1 MQHGKNEFS
10 TNASLKARRDDALPA
25 GLPSKSGVYVAK
37 AENAELWDVEGKRYI
52 DFIGGIGV
60 LNVGHR
66 HPKVVAAIKK
76 QAEAFIH
83 TSFGIAQYEVYVELA
98 ERLNRLAPG
107 PTKKK
112 TALFN
117 SGAEAVE
124 NSVKFARRITG
135 RPGVIAFEGAFHGR
149 TLLAT
154 TLTGKSKPYKQG
166 FGPLVPGIFHAPY
179 PDEYHG
185 VSVRTCI
192 SCLDHIFKTSIPVEE
207 IAAIIVEPVQGEGGF
222 NPAPAEFLQ
231 HLRKLADQNGIMLIA
246 DEIQS
251 GMGRTGKM
259 FAFEHAGV
267 EPDMLCV
274 AKSIAAGL
282 PLSALIGK
290 AELMDKIA
298 TGGMGSTYGGNPV
311 ACAAALAVLDIFEE
325 EGLLNRANDIGAK
338 VAASWRALA
347 NGDAKGHF
355 GDVRQI
361 GGMIAVECV
370 KDGDAMKPNGDL
382 AGKIQTEARDRG
394 LIMTTAG
401 AYAQCLRCLVPLTI
415 SDRHLDEGLAIFA
428 EATKAAIASMP
439 KA

>member
-1 MQHGKNEFS
+1 MDHGKNEFT
-10 TNASLKARRDDALPA
+10 TNAALKARRDDALPV

-66 HPKVVAAIKK
+66 HPKVVAAIKR
-76 QAEAFIH
+76 QVDAVIH

-98 ERLNRLAPG
+98 ERLNKLAPG
-107 PTKKK
+107 DTKKK

-124 NSVKFARRITG
+124 NAVKFARRITG
-135 RPGVIAFEGAFHGR
+135 RQGVIAFEGAFHGR

-166 FGPLVPGIFHAPY
+166 FGPLVPAIHHAPY
-179 PDEYHG
+179 PDIYHG
-185 VSVRTCI
+185 VSVRTCVN
-192 SCLDHIFKTSIPVEE
+192 CLDHIFKTSIPAEE
-207 IAAIIVEPVQGEGGF
+207 VAAIIVEPVQGEGGF
-222 NPAPAEFLQ
+222 NAAPAEFLQ
-231 HLRKLADQNGIMLIA
+231 HLRRICDQHGMLLIA

-267 EPDMLCV
+267 EPDLVCV

-298 TGGMGSTYGGNPV
+298 AGGMGSTYGGNPV
-311 ACAAALAVLDIFEE
+311 ACAAALAVLDVFEE
-325 EGLLNRANDIGAK
+325 ENLLARANFIGEK
-338 VAASWRALA
+338 VAASWRALQ
-347 NGDAKGHF
+347 NGAAKGHF

-370 KDGDAMKPNGDL
+370 KEGDATKPNGDL
-382 AGKIQTEARDRG
+382 AAKIQTEARERG

-415 SDRHLDEGLAIFA
+415 PEKHLDEGLEIFA
-428 EATKAAIASMP
+428 EATKAAIAS
-439 KA
+439 A

>member
-1 MQHGKNEFS
+1 MSHGKNEFTS
-10 TNASLKARRDDALPA
+10 NAALKARRDEALPV

-37 AENAELWDVEGKRYI
+37 AQNAELWDVEGKRYI

-66 HPKVVAAIKK
+66 HPKVVEAIKR
-76 QAEAFIH
+76 QADDFIH

-107 PTKKK
+107 ATKKK

-154 TLTGKSKPYKQG
+154 TLTGKAKPYKQG
-166 FGPLVPGIFHAPY
+166 FGPLVPAIFHAPY

-185 VSVRTCI
+185 VSVRTCLN
-192 SCLDHIFKTSIPVEE
+192 CLDHLFKTQIPPEE
-207 IAAIIVEPVQGEGGF
+207 IAAFIVEPVQGEGGF
-222 NPAPAEFLQ
+222 NPAPHEFLQ
-231 HLRKLADQNGIMLIA
+231 ALRKLADQHGALLIA

-259 FAFEHAGV
+259 FAFEHASV
-267 EPDMLCV
+267 EPDMICV

-298 TGGMGSTYGGNPV
+298 AGGMGSTYGGNPV
-311 ACAAALAVLDIFEE
+311 ACAAALAVLDVFEE
-325 EGLLNRANDIGAK
+325 EGLLDRAQIIGEK
-338 VAASWRALA
+338 VAANWRALA
-347 NGDAKGHF
+347 TGVAKGHF

-370 KDGDAMKPNGDL
+370 KDGDANKPKGDL
-382 AGKIQTEARDRG
+382 AAKIQTEA
-394 LIMTTAG
+394 
-401 AYAQCLRCLVPLTI
+401 
-415 SDRHLDEGLAIFA
+415 
-428 EATKAAIASMP
+428 
-439 KA
+439 

>member
-1 MQHGKNEFS
+1 MDHGRNDFRTNEILKN
-10 TNASLKARRDDALPA
+10 RRNEALPA
-25 GLPSKSGVYVAK
+25 GLPSKSGVYVAR
-37 AENAELWDVEGKRYI
+37 AEGAELWDVEGKRYI

-66 HPKVVAAIKK
+66 HPKVVEAIKR
-76 QAEAFIH
+76 QVDAFIH

-98 ERLNRLAPG
+98 ERLNKLAPG

-124 NSVKFARRITG
+124 NAIKFARRITG

-166 FGPLVPGIFHAPY
+166 FGPLVPAIFHAPY
-179 PDEYHG
+179 PDAYHG
-185 VSVRTCI
+185 VTLETCLR
-192 SCLDHIFKTSIPVEE
+192 CLDHIFKTAIPVEE

-222 NPAPAEFLQ
+222 NPGPKEFFQ
-231 HLRKLADQNGIMLIA
+231 GLRRLCDENGILLVV

-251 GMGRTGKM
+251 GMGRTGRM
-259 FAFEHAGV
+259 FAIEHSGV
-267 EPDMLCV
+267 EPDMVCI

-282 PLSALIGK
+282 PLSALTGK

-298 TGGMGSTYGGNPV
+298 AGGMGSTYGGNPV
-311 ACAAALAVLDIFEE
+311 ACAAALAVLDIFED
-325 EGLLNRANDIGAK
+325 EGLLERAEEIGRR
-338 VAASWRALA
+338 VADSWRALQD
-347 NGDAKGHF
+347 GPAKGRF
-355 GDVRQI
+355 GDVRQV
-361 GGMIAVECV
+361 GAMIAVECV
-370 KDGDAMKPNGDL
+370 KDGDPRKPDGDL
-382 AGKIQTEARDRG
+382 AGKIQVEARDRG

-401 AYAQCLRCLVPLTI
+401 AYAQCLRCLVPLTA
-415 SDRHLDEGLAIFA
+415 SDRLIDEGLEIFA
-428 EATKAAIASMP
+428 AATRAALNP
-439 KA
+439 KPA

>member
-1 MQHGKNEFS
+1 MSHGKNEFTS
-10 TNASLKARRDDALPA
+10 NAALKARRDEALPA

-37 AENAELWDVEGKRYI
+37 AQNAELWDVEGKRYI

-66 HPKVVAAIKK
+66 HPKVVEAIKR
-76 QAEAFIH
+76 QADNFIH

-98 ERLNRLAPG
+98 ERLNRYAPG

-124 NSVKFARRITG
+124 NAVKFARRITG

-154 TLTGKSKPYKQG
+154 TLTGKAKPYKQG
-166 FGPLVPGIFHAPY
+166 FGPLVPAIFHAPY

-185 VSVRTCI
+185 VSVRTCMN
-192 SCLDHIFKTSIPVEE
+192 CLDHLFKTQIPPEE
-207 IAAIIVEPVQGEGGF
+207 IAAFIVEPVQGEGGF
-222 NPAPAEFLQ
+222 NPAPHEFLQ
-231 HLRKLADQNGIMLIA
+231 ALRKLADQHGALLIA

-267 EPDMLCV
+267 EPDMICV

-290 AELMDKIA
+290 ADLMDKIA

-325 EGLLNRANDIGAK
+325 ERLLDRAHVIGER
-338 VAASWRALA
+338 VASSWRGLA
-347 NGDAKGHF
+347 NGVAKGHF

-370 KDGDAMKPNGDL
+370 KDGDAHKPNGDL
-382 AGKIQTEARDRG
+382 AAKIQLEARDRG

-415 SDRHLDEGLAIFA
+415 SDAHLDEGLKIFA
-428 EATKAAIASMP
+428 DATKAALAG
-439 KA
+439 

>member
-1 MQHGKNEFS
+1 MTHGKNEFT
-10 TNASLKARRDDALPA
+10 TNAALKARRDDALPA
-25 GLPSKSGVYVAK
+25 GLPSKSGVYVAR

-76 QAEAFIH
+76 QVDGFLH

-98 ERLNRLAPG
+98 ERLNKLAPG

-124 NSVKFARRITG
+124 NSVKFSRRITG

-154 TLTGKSKPYKQG
+154 TLTGKSKPYKLG
-166 FGPLVPGIFHAPY
+166 FGPLVPAIHHAPY

-185 VSVRTCI
+185 VSVASCI
-192 SCLDHIFKTSIPVEE
+192 KAIEMLFKMTIPAEE
-207 IAAIIVEPVQGEGGF
+207 VAAMIVEPVQGEGGF
-222 NPAPAEFLQ
+222 NQAPPEFLQ
-231 HLRKLADQNGIMLIA
+231 HLRRIADQHGILLIA

-259 FAFEHAGV
+259 FAFEHSGV
-267 EPDMLCV
+267 EPDLICV

-290 AELMDKIA
+290 ADLMDKIA

-325 EGLLNRANDIGAK
+325 EGLLRRANEIGAK
-338 VAASWRALA
+338 VASSWRDLQAGL
-347 NGDAKGHF
+347 AKGHF
-355 GDVRQI
+355 GDVRQF

-370 KDGDAMKPNGDL
+370 KEGDPSKPDGDL
-382 AGKIQTEARDRG
+382 AGRIQTEARDRG

-428 EATKAAIASMP
+428 EATKAAISAS
-439 KA
+439 

>member
-1 MQHGKNEFS
+1 MDHGRNEFV
-10 TNASLKARRDDALPA
+10 TNESLKARRNDALPA
-25 GLPSKSGVYVAK
+25 GLPSKSGVYVAR
-37 AENAELWDVEGKRYI
+37 AEGAELWDVEGKRYI

-76 QAEAFIH
+76 QVDQFLH

-98 ERLNRLAPG
+98 ERLNKLAPG

-124 NSVKFARRITG
+124 NAVKFARRITG
-135 RPGVIAFEGAFHGR
+135 RPGIIAFEGAFHGR

-166 FGPLVPGIFHAPY
+166 FGPLVPSIYHALY
-179 PDEYHG
+179 PDAYHG
-185 VSVRTCI
+185 VSVRDALASVACVMKM
-192 SCLDHIFKTSIPVEE
+192 SVAAEE
-207 IAAIIVEPVQGEGGF
+207 VAAIIVEPVQGEGGF
-222 NPAPAEFLQ
+222 NAGPPEFFQ
-231 HLRKLADQNGIMLIA
+231 GVRKICDDNGALMIV

-251 GMGRTGKM
+251 GMGRTGKF
-259 FAFEHAGV
+259 FAIEHSGV
-267 EPDMLCV
+267 EPDLICI

-282 PLSALIGK
+282 PLSALTGK

-298 TGGMGSTYGGNPV
+298 QGGMGSTYGGNPV
-311 ACAAALAVLDIFEE
+311 ACAAALAVLDVFEE
-325 EGLLNRANDIGAK
+325 EGLLQRADEIGRR
-338 VAASWRALA
+338 VRESWRALQLGA
-347 NGDAKGHF
+347 AKGHF

-370 KDGDAMKPNGDL
+370 KEGDPSKPNGDL
-382 AGKIQTEARDRG
+382 AGKIQVEARDRG
-394 LIMTTAG
+394 LILTTAG
-401 AYAQCLRCLVPLTI
+401 AHSQCLRCLVPLII
-415 SDRHLDEGLAIFA
+415 SDRLLDEGLAIFA
-428 EATKAAIASMP
+428 AATEAALKA
-439 KA
+439 

>member
-1 MQHGKNEFS
+1 MDHGKNEFT
-10 TNASLKARRDDALPA
+10 TNAALKARRDDALPA

-76 QAEAFIH
+76 QADDFIH

-98 ERLNRLAPG
+98 ERLNKLAPG
-107 PTKKK
+107 STKKK

-124 NSVKFARRITG
+124 NAVKFARRITG

-154 TLTGKSKPYKQG
+154 TLTGKSKPYKLG
-166 FGPLVPGIFHAPY
+166 FGPLVPAIHHSPY
-179 PDEYHG
+179 PDVYHG
-185 VSVRTCI
+185 VSVA
-192 SCLDHIFKTSIPVEE
+192 SCVKYLEQIFKMSIPAEE
-207 IAAIIVEPVQGEGGF
+207 VAAIIVEPVQGEGGF
-222 NPAPAEFLQ
+222 NAAPAEFLQ
-231 HLRKLADQNGIMLIA
+231 HLRKIADQHGIILIA

-267 EPDMLCV
+267 EPDLLCV

-282 PLSALIGK
+282 PLSALVGK
-290 AELMDKIA
+290 ADLMDKIA
-298 TGGMGSTYGGNPV
+298 AGGMGSTYGGNPV

-325 EGLLNRANDIGAK
+325 DNLLSRANVIGEK
-338 VAASWRALA
+338 VAASWRALQ
-347 NGDAKGHF
+347 NGAAKGHF

-382 AGKIQTEARDRG
+382 AGKIQVEARDRG

-415 SDRHLDEGLAIFA
+415 SDKHLDEGLAIFA
-428 EATKAAIASMP
+428 EATKAAVA
-439 KA
+439 AA